1 MNHASKF
8 LLACIP
14 ALLAA
19 CGGSDAQDRVD
30 VADPVVRFV
39 DASEAAP
46 NLTLYRDTVAQ
57 ADATNVSYKFAS
69 DYFDVA
75 TSFADWSVRNAVSGA
90 TVDSASIDP
99 ARGTKYTIVALP
111 TSAAAT
117 GIYII
122 ADPYNKP
129 IGSNSTRLRVVSGIY
144 GAAPVDV
151 YMNAVGTDI
160 ATPGVNPLI
169 AATASNTSGP
179 ASGSDSVDIPAGT
192 WQATIATAGT
202 KTVLFRGRIAFGD
215 NQDILLVVLH
225 DTSVP
230 GRVQTLFKVEGT
242 GGLTQMP
249 TL

>member
-19 CGGSDAQDRVD
+19 CGGSDAQDRLD

-117 GIYII
+117 GIYIKETLNI
-122 ADPYNKP
+122 
-129 IGSNSTRLRVVSGIY
+129 
-144 GAAPVDV
+144 
-151 YMNAVGTDI
+151 
-160 ATPGVNPLI
+160 PLI
-169 AATASNTSGP
+169 QIYT
-179 ASGSDSVDIPAGT
+179 
-192 WQATIATAGT
+192 QLT
-202 KTVLFRGRIAFGD
+202 K
-215 NQDILLVVLH
+215 LV
-225 DTSVP
+225 
-230 GRVQTLFKVEGT
+230 
-242 GGLTQMP
+242 
-249 TL
+249 